1 MIVKLLLMLDTDT
14 ANADD
19 VDGMGLAGGTRRELG
34 GYSRG
39 GARGQ
44 DSRGREGGA
53 PGQKPLPLSS
63 PLRNEHCKQHT
74 GSALQT
80 VFTRNRQST
89 DGIKALLAH
98 IVSS

>member
-1 MIVKLLLMLDTDT
+1 MLDTDT

-53 PGQKPLPLSS
+53 PGQKPLPLSFHCAMNTANNT
-63 PLRNEHCKQHT
+63 LEVLCKQC
-74 GSALQT
+74 SLE
-80 VFTRNRQST
+80 
-89 DGIKALLAH
+89 
-98 IVSS
+98 IVNAQVG

>member
-44 DSRGREGGA
+44 DSRGREVPPA
-53 PGQKPLPLSS
+53 KSHSLFLSTA
-63 PLRNEHCKQHT
+63 Q
-74 GSALQT
+74 
-80 VFTRNRQST
+80 
-89 DGIKALLAH
+89 
-98 IVSS
+98 